1 MRLLLCIIACYI
13 ILVAGIP
20 KVASSF
26 WTYKTWKVFQPK
38 PTQPTH
44 HLCCSVWSLLIFY
57 LNHSKRILQLSYF
70 IVSSN
75 HVWRHNLPASST
87 CVCMCVCV
95 WSSFLLWSCH
105 ILLIS
110 IYLFVCCTCF
120 LIICL
125 PFHSEHELNYK
136 QFWSVV
142 RF

>member
-95 WSSFLLWSCH
+95 IIFLIVVMSYPPHLH
-105 ILLIS
+105 I
-110 IYLFVCCTCF
+110 FVCLLYLLFNNMFTVSF
-120 LIICL
+120 RT
-125 PFHSEHELNYK
+125 
-136 QFWSVV
+136 WT
-142 RF
+142 